1 MNASKVKFFL
11 LYGCRVRMVRKVRK
25 VMHCALC
32 IVHCS
37 LCIVHCALFIVHCS
51 LCIVHCASLPLIL
64 FSHLLICTL
73 TNLLIIFC
81 IFALLIFSQK
91 NKLKY

>member
-32 IVHCS
+32 IVHCA
-37 LCIVHCALFIVHCS
+37 LCIVHCS
-51 LCIVHCASLPLIL
+51 LCIVNCESLPLIL

-81 IFALLIFSQK
+81 IFALLNFS
-91 NKLKY
+91 

>member
-37 LCIVHCALFIVHCS
+37 LCIVHCALFIVHCA
-51 LCIVHCASLPLIL
+51 LFIVHCALFIVHCSLCIPPPNTF
-64 FSHLLICTL
+64 FSFA
-73 TNLLIIFC
+73 NLHI
-81 IFALLIFSQK
+81 
-91 NKLKY
+91 N